1 MSDSTTPQD
10 GKAMP
15 PASAGS
21 TVGVGQKLVSRLK
34 AFTDSLA
41 GGERFERVTVSRCT
55 VCNGVGY
62 GKEMCYACGGTGA
75 QTRRELIDPTRITIK
90 DR

>member
-1 MSDSTTPQD
+1 MSDSTTPHD

-41 GGERFERVTVSRCT
+41 SGERFERVTVSRCT

>member
-1 MSDSTTPQD
+1 MTDETKPQESAAMS
-10 GKAMP
+10 

-21 TVGVGQKLVSRLK
+21 AVNVGQKLASRLK
-34 AFTDSLA
+34 SFNDSLA

-62 GKEMCYACGGTGA
+62 GKKMCYACGGTGA
-75 QTRRELIDPTRITIK
+75 QTRRELIDPTRVTIN

>member
-10 GKAMP
+10 GKAMS

-21 TVGVGQKLVSRLK
+21 AVGVGQRLVSRLK

-41 GGERFERVTVSRCT
+41 SGERFERVIVSPCT